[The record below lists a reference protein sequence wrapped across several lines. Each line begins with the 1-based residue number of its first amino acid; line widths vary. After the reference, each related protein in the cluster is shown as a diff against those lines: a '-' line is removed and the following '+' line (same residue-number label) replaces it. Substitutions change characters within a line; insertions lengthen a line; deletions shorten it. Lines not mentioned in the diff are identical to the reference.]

1 MHNLPRVN
9 PVDVATTADAASFSP
24 LANEFPQSKVAAQI
38 LSIISTKGGEGKST
52 QGAYLAG
59 FTADAGL
66 KTLLI
71 DGDYSQPTSC
81 SIYHLDYEAPCGLYE
96 LLTQTVDLNS
106 PDKIISRTCREEA
119 GLQ

>member
-1 MHNLPRVN
+1 MRNEQTSVSSGLAELVVTDLQTDTLSGSLPF
-9 PVDVATTADAASFSP
+9 PLTKVAT
-24 LANEFPQSKVAAQI
+24 QI

-96 LLTQTVDLNS
+96 LLTQT
-106 PDKIISRTCREEA
+106 
-119 GLQ
+119 

>member
-1 MHNLPRVN
+1 MRNEQTSVSSDLHGSLP
-9 PVDVATTADAASFSP
+9 FSP
-24 LANEFPQSKVAAQI
+24 SKVAAQI

-106 PDKIISRTCREEA
+106 PDKIISRTCIPN
-119 GLQ
+119 LDVIVSN